1 MFNSL
6 KKLYSLPNETK
17 IYFGHEYT
25 RNNLLFCLEY
35 DKNNQF
41 LKDKLKSVNNLLKK
55 NLPTT
60 PSSIGEEKKGNIF
73 LNAKDQN
80 SFKKYRDLK
89 DSF

>member
-1 MFNSL
+1 MS
-6 KKLYSLPNETK
+6 
-17 IYFGHEYT
+17 IY
-25 RNNLLFCLEY
+25 
-35 DKNNQF
+35 KF
-41 LKDKLKSVNNLLKK
+41 LKHPDGRINNLLKK